1 MRSSSPSSAAGFTS
15 VFERIR
21 TRGRRTLVLVLP
33 VLAAGAIAAGCG
45 SSVGAKA
52 SSVHGNVTFGV
63 LMPFS
68 GPSAPDGVQTLN
80 GCLAAS
86 YAIDQSGGIL
96 GHQTSCKEYDTRSD
110 PVDTVPA
117 AQQMLS
123 TSQNLVAVYGP
134 DSGVATAVTPLI
146 ERGRM
151 TMCSVAGDPYYDHQ
165 TSPYFYRLQP
175 SDDLS
180 AEALVVYAKN
190 AGYHNIA
197 LVFTTDGS
205 AQTND
210 PPMVRAVRLLGLHIT
225 TNLQIPADQSS
236 YRSEVAT
243 LIAGHPQAIL
253 TETDPQTTGTFF
265 SELAQANGLVPIV
278 ATAEATYP
286 AWQTAL
292 KRATGNPAMVSL
304 VKTVQ
309 PVAVPTGAGW
319 QAYAGFLKSAK
330 GTNPSEFTTDLWARS
345 QYDCGTLMALAMV
358 KADSFSPS
366 VYNKY
371 VPDLLQPGAGKTVVH
386 TYAEGVQALHAGKSI
401 QYIGALGPV
410 SLNQYHNVNTPFA
423 VLVWRNNNFVQA
435 GYVSS
440 SQIAAIALH

>member
-1 MRSSSPSSAAGFTS
+1 MRSASPPSAARFT
-15 VFERIR
+15 RTPGPKR
-21 TRGRRTLVLVLP
+21 TRRRRTLAVFVAVLTASAL
-33 VLAAGAIAAGCG
+33 AAGCG
-45 SSVGAKA
+45 SSVGSKA

-68 GPSAPDGVQTLN
+68 GPSSPDGVQTLN
-80 GCLAAS
+80 GCLAS
-86 YAIDQSGGIL
+86 TYAIDQAGGIL
-96 GHQTSCKEYDTRSD
+96 GHKTSCKEYDTRSD

-123 TSQNLVAVYGP
+123 TAQNLVGVYGP

-146 ERGRM
+146 EKGHM

-165 TSPYFYRLQP
+165 TSPYFYRFEP

-180 AEALVVYAKN
+180 AEALVVYAKQ
-190 AGYHNIA
+190 AGFHNIA

-210 PPMVRAVRLLGLHIT
+210 PPMVRAANLLGLHIT
-225 TNLQIPADQSS
+225 TNQQIPADQSS

-253 TETDPQTTGTFF
+253 TETDPQTTGTYF

-292 KRATGNPAMVSL
+292 KRATGNAAMGSL

-330 GTNPSEFTTDLWARS
+330 GTSPNEFTTDLWARA
-345 QYDCGTLMALAMV
+345 QYDCGTLLSLAMV
-358 KADSFSPS
+358 KADSFDPS
-366 VYNKY
+366 IYNKY
-371 VPDLLQPGAGKTVVH
+371 VPGLLQPGSGKTVVH
-386 TYAEGVQALHAGKSI
+386 TYAEGVQALRAGKSI

-423 VLVWRNNNFVQA
+423 VLVWRNNNFVQT
-435 GYVSS
+435 GYVPSS
-440 SQIAAIALH
+440 AIAAIAVR

>member
-1 MRSSSPSSAAGFTS
+1 MRSASPPSSARVTRPS
-15 VFERIR
+15 DRKRPRRRRILALSLA
-21 TRGRRTLVLVLP
+21 LVTASAL
-33 VLAAGAIAAGCG
+33 AAGCG
-45 SSVGAKA
+45 STVGAKA
-52 SSVHGNVTFGV
+52 SSVHGSVTFGV

-68 GPSAPDGVQTLN
+68 GASAPDGVQTLN
-80 GCLAAS
+80 GCLAS
-86 YAIDQSGGIL
+86 TYAINQAGGIL
-96 GHQTSCKEYDTRSD
+96 GHQTTCKEYDTRSD

-123 TSQNLVAVYGP
+123 TSQNLVGVYGP

-146 ERGRM
+146 EKGHM

-165 TSPYFYRLQP
+165 TSPYFYRFEP

-180 AEALVVYAKN
+180 AEALVVDAKQ
-190 AGYHNIA
+190 AGYHNVA

-210 PPMVRAVRLLGLHIT
+210 PPMVRAAGLLGLHIT
-225 TNLQIPADQSS
+225 TNQQIPADQSS

-243 LIAGHPQAIL
+243 LIASHPQAIL
-253 TETDPQTTGTFF
+253 TETDPQTTGTYF
-265 SELAQANGLVPIV
+265 SELAQANGLVPII

-292 KRATGNPAMVSL
+292 KRATGNASMQSL

-330 GTNPSEFTTDLWARS
+330 GTNPSEFTPDLWARG
-345 QYDCGTLMALAMV
+345 QYDCGTLMALAIV
-358 KADSFSPS
+358 KADSFAPS

-371 VPDLLQPGAGKTVVH
+371 ITGFLQPGPGKTVVH
-386 TYAEGVQALHAGKSI
+386 TYAEGIQALHAGKSI
-401 QYIGALGPV
+401 QYVGALGPV

-423 VLVWRNNNFVQA
+423 VLAWRNNAFVQT
-435 GYVSS
+435 GYVPSS
-440 SQIAAIALH
+440 AIAAIAVR